1 MILQGE
7 GGGPSSAFQLEVS
20 KSGSFFCF
28 TVFLNVKFGF
38 SLQRERPWG
47 EDRSWYDRS
56 SHPNHR
62 PGESR

>member
-28 TVFLNVKFGF
+28 TVFLNVNFGF

-47 EDRSWYDRS
+47 EARSWYDRS
-56 SHPNHR
+56 THPNHG